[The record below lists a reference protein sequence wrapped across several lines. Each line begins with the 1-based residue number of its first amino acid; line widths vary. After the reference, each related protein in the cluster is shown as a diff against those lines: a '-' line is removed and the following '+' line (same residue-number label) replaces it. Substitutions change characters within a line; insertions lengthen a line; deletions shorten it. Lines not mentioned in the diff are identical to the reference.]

1 MTRTLTPQKP
11 GAPTTPAA
19 DGKIASI
26 AALTVSEAVEALD
39 DLDKTELQALLA
51 TEQQG
56 DNRSTLTSAIERTI
70 ERRQLAEDSH
80 VSEDIPA
87 ANRMEGDEW
96 KYRDTPA
103 KDVDPTKLERPVLT
117 ADGWLMP
124 APQAKAE

>member
-1 MTRTLTPQKP
+1 MTRTLTPQNP

-19 DGKIASI
+19 DGKIAGI
-26 AALTVSEAVEALD
+26 TAMTVAEAVEALD
-39 DLDKTELQALLA
+39 DLEKTELQALLA
-51 TEQQG
+51 AEQKG

-80 VSEDIPA
+80 VSDDIPQA
-87 ANRMEGDEW
+87 GKLEGDEW

-103 KDVDPTKLERPVLT
+103 KDIDPAKLDRPVLT